1 MSIQFLLEDLSSSEL
16 LGVNLSES
24 PRYKTCLLQ
33 ILLTEGPPSDDLD
46 ESGEVYG
53 GRQVELLHDLQP
65 PAEPPELLMVE
76 DQLLGVFRH
85 LPLHRRCN
93 CLRKPLTADVVTWMY
108 ITHFSLVCRLTLS
121 SPLALAHLFLMER
134 MCWWFLIITERR
146 M

>member
-1 MSIQFLLEDLSSSEL
+1 MSIQFLLEDLSGPEL
-16 LGVNLSES
+16 LSVNLSES
-24 PRYKTCLLQ
+24 PRYQTSLLQ

-65 PAEPPELLMVE
+65 PAKPPELLMVE

-93 CLRKPLTADVVTWMY
+93 CLSKASDG
-108 ITHFSLVCRLTLS
+108 
-121 SPLALAHLFLMER
+121 
-134 MCWWFLIITERR
+134 
-146 M
+146 

>member
-1 MSIQFLLEDLSSSEL
+1 MSIQFLLEDLSSPEL

-24 PRYKTCLLQ
+24 PRYQTSLLQ

-85 LPLHRRCN
+85 LPLHRRYN

-108 ITHFSLVCRLTLS
+108 ITHFSLVCRFTLS

-134 MCWWFLIITERR
+134 MCWWFLIITE
-146 M
+146 

>member
-1 MSIQFLLEDLSSSEL
+1 MSIQFLLEDLSGPEL

-24 PRYKTCLLQ
+24 PRYQTSLLQ

-65 PAEPPELLMVE
+65 PAEPPEFLMVE

-85 LPLHRRCN
+85 LPLHRRYN

-146 M
+146 K